1 MVKHEAVSSF
11 QFALSVAAA
20 CCPKDADDKPA
31 GIARY
36 LKAVLA
42 SALQGIGVEVE
53 TKPIPYRIGSKV
65 PVMITLSGRDPRL
78 LWYQKGMSAAA
89 LSNELF
95 WLLSDHPLLIGR
107 ISA

>member
-20 CCPKDADDKPA
+20 CCPKDADDEPA
-31 GIARY
+31 GIAR
-36 LKAVLA
+36 LLA

-78 LWYQKGMSAAA
+78 LWYQKGMSATA

>member
-20 CCPKDADDKPA
+20 CCPKDADDEPA

-42 SALQGIGVEVE
+42 SALQGIGVEVQ

-65 PVMITLSGRDPRL
+65 PVMITLSGQEPRL
-78 LWYQKGMSAAA
+78 LWYRKGMAAMT
-89 LSNELF
+89 LSDELF
-95 WLLSDHPLLIGR
+95 WLLSDHPLITGC
-107 ISA
+107 IPA

>member
-1 MVKHEAVSSF
+1 
-11 QFALSVAAA
+11 
-20 CCPKDADDKPA
+20 
-31 GIARY
+31 
-36 LKAVLA
+36 
-42 SALQGIGVEVE
+42 
-53 TKPIPYRIGSKV
+53 
-65 PVMITLSGRDPRL
+65 MITLSGRDPRL

>member
-1 MVKHEAVSSF
+1 MMDYKVTSSF
-11 QFALSVAAA
+11 RFALSAAVV
-20 CCPKDADDKPA
+20 CCPFAADDEPA
-31 GIARY
+31 TITHY

>member
-1 MVKHEAVSSF
+1 MMDYKVASSF
-11 QFALSVAAA
+11 RFALSAAVV
-20 CCPKDADDKPA
+20 CCPFAAGDEPA
-31 GIARY
+31 TITRY
-36 LKAVLA
+36 LKAVLDCVFVDT
-42 SALQGIGVEVE
+42 GIEVE
-53 TKPIPYRIGSKV
+53 IMAIPYHISSKV

-78 LWYQKGMSAAA
+78 LWYQKGMSATA